1 MLVFKKQSVHLRKV
15 TDKKLL
21 INTPALQVIIVW
33 GFFIIYFLLFS
44 CFGLFFVLKKAAI
57 LLVILEEEEQ
67 IRCSLIR
74 DIISSNAMDRG
85 KILFGLKKSI

>member
-1 MLVFKKQSVHLRKV
+1 MLVFKKQSIHLRKV

-21 INTPALQVIIVW
+21 INTPALHVIIV
-33 GFFIIYFLLFS
+33 FIIIIIYFLLFS

-74 DIISSNAMDRG
+74 DSLNFIRLLRVVITPS
-85 KILFGLKKSI
+85 

>member
-1 MLVFKKQSVHLRKV
+1 MLVFKKQSIHLRKV

-21 INTPALQVIIVW
+21 INTPALHVIIV
-33 GFFIIYFLLFS
+33 FIIIIIIYFLLFS

-74 DIISSNAMDRG
+74 DSLNFIRLLRVVITPS
-85 KILFGLKKSI
+85 